1 MRESDETGLNIEKE
15 VIIRDLDDESSLLL
29 ASMSEE
35 VYRGMLADE
44 DFDKWGELADLA
56 MSKIS
61 NGAEMV
67 SSSQKSLIS
76 SEERVDQTRSEYLEP
91 HTRFWVSKFPEILKR
106 AINCNP
112 QYSFDLFYQNLN
124 KSDLGEVAEDLIF
137 LPDLDDKDRLKLVI
151 NYANAFGFIKTVDAI
166 GKRIKITGDDE
177 ERTSLMGLYS
187 TLQGEEVNVVRAELS
202 EVYQSVDF
210 GKYALN
216 SHDVYS
222 KEADQVVELLDGDKN
237 PVVLDA
243 GAGTGGLSV
252 EIAKRGIKVVAIEY
266 EGHHVDQINQAVS
279 QNNLGELVD
288 VKHGSWFETGLES
301 GSVDLV
307 ACLNRTEPHNRTP
320 FDKLRFFAEMA
331 RGLKDG
337 GKLLVDYGDIGHG
350 VYNQKTEDLR
360 RNLARLGLR
369 LNQTNWLFDGP
380 DEENKFNRQMLSVEQ
395 VSAMAGLVGMEVVDV
410 DSSLLG
416 DHAEIGNLTY
426 VLQKNE
432 NFDSK
437 QINRESVYEAMRVL
451 GFWDPGGIEAGES
464 NDNLN
469 MILDLWGLSL
479 GQLILYAGYN
489 DVLDLV
495 KQGNENGRKTLV
507 QRYIN
512 ENGQIE
518 FVASVPRGWI
528 DRS

>member
-1 MRESDETGLNIEKE
+1 
-15 VIIRDLDDESSLLL
+15 
-29 ASMSEE
+29 
-35 VYRGMLADE
+35 
-44 DFDKWGELADLA
+44 
-56 MSKIS
+56 
-61 NGAEMV
+61 
-67 SSSQKSLIS
+67 
-76 SEERVDQTRSEYLEP
+76 
-91 HTRFWVSKFPEILKR
+91 
-106 AINCNP
+106 
-112 QYSFDLFYQNLN
+112 
-124 KSDLGEVAEDLIF
+124 
-137 LPDLDDKDRLKLVI
+137 
-151 NYANAFGFIKTVDAI
+151 
-166 GKRIKITGDDE
+166 
-177 ERTSLMGLYS
+177 
-187 TLQGEEVNVVRAELS
+187 
-202 EVYQSVDF
+202 
-210 GKYALN
+210 
-216 SHDVYS
+216 
-222 KEADQVVELLDGDKN
+222 
-237 PVVLDA
+237 
-243 GAGTGGLSV
+243 
-252 EIAKRGIKVVAIEY
+252 
-266 EGHHVDQINQAVS
+266 
-279 QNNLGELVD
+279 

-331 RGLKDG
+331 RGLEDG